1 VSGVI
6 DLGALSA
13 AKLQI
18 APYPW
23 ASYESTFSQPPP
35 GNAFPTIGFTPHA
48 QRRILEVTGKKGSDP
63 WYQHNVETR
72 PLLGLGED
80 QVHGSPDLDAYWLQV
95 AEDLLAPAYREC
107 ISDVTGYDVRRLQM
121 QVHFWCYKEG
131 SFFQPHVDKP
141 HKIVTHLMY
150 LTDNWSSEMGGC
162 FRILA
167 SERADD
173 IYAEIPPTS
182 GRSILLR
189 RTDNAWHSVELIP
202 RGSTQE
208 RRVLQAWFWADPSE
222 RVQPK

>member
-13 AKLQI
+13 ARLET

-23 ASYESTFSQPPP
+23 GSYDSTFSQAPP
-35 GNAFPTIGFTPHA
+35 GNSFPASGFTPHA
-48 QRRILEVTGKKGSDP
+48 QRRILEVIGKKGTDS

-72 PLLGLGED
+72 PLLELGDD
-80 QVHGSPDLDAYWLQV
+80 QVRETSDLDPYWLEV
-95 AEDLLAPAYREC
+95 AEDLVAPSYREC
-107 ISDVTGYDVRRLQM
+107 ISDVTGYDVRRLRM
-121 QVHFWCYKEG
+121 QVHFWRYGEG

-150 LTDNWSSEMGGC
+150 LTDSWTPEMGGC

-173 IYAEIPPTS
+173 VYAEVSPDS

-189 RTDNAWHSVELIP
+189 RTDNAWHSVDLIP
-202 RGSTQE
+202 RGSTRE
-208 RRVLQAWFWADPSE
+208 RHVLQAWFWADPSA
-222 RVQPK
+222 